1 MHPNIHCSTI
11 YNIDTYSLLYIKQ
24 TTNKDLLTSTGNS
37 TQHSVMAYMGKKSK
51 KEWIYVYV

>member
-1 MHPNIHCSTI
+1 MHLNIHCSTI

-37 TQHSVMAYMGKKSK
+37 IQHSVMAYVGKKSK
-51 KEWIYVYV
+51 KEWVYVYV